1 MEREKTAGQMSGI
14 IKLSHGDSP
23 ERSAGSFC
31 DIPAMVL
38 QSVGPIPHEVSV
50 PFHDSQVRK
59 AALLI
64 QTGWER
70 YWNTEEYWKRGPVL
84 AEHLIFRCVRSG
96 VRVIGVD
103 FPIGDRT
110 TETRLIT
117 TGKIPIVENL
127 CGLTSLP
134 RIGFRFTTVP
144 LEASSGDVVPV
155 HAFAEVT

>member
-1 MEREKTAGQMSGI
+1 MSGI
-14 IKLSHGDSP
+14 IKLSHGDSS

-64 QTGWER
+64 QTGWDR

-84 AEHLIFRCVRSG
+84 AGAAAAVRCVRSG

-134 RIGFRFTTVP
+134 RTGFRFTTVP
-144 LEASSGDVVPV
+144 LEVSSGVVPV